1 MTITV
6 NKLDSLKKVFVKKLH
21 KISVFEFYWPYFE
34 MKEKNHQVNDRE
46 CDVIIE
52 QTLINKLIFIRMV
65 TRRIRQ
71 VTVQSVSH
79 GPVEKIVEPSWK

>member
-1 MTITV
+1 
-6 NKLDSLKKVFVKKLH
+6 
-21 KISVFEFYWPYFE
+21 

-79 GPVEKIVEPSWK
+79 GPVEKIVEPS